1 MRNKGKMPSLLMFA
15 AALAAAL
22 CQGCSIKE
30 DRSLCPCSL
39 VLDFS
44 GTDLSAAD
52 MAGLYIRADDGFL
65 YYDDDVSPDILY
77 EDSGDGLRM
86 TYEVRVPKTS
96 VMISGILGA
105 GRMFT
110 PETGLLIPL
119 GYECP
124 EIFMHYSEVDAS
136 GERLEEKMVF
146 HKDYC
151 RITVRM
157 LTDSEDYPFSLTVT
171 GNANGLKAD
180 RSVTK
185 GDFSVSFVP
194 DSSGSGTVCVPRQ
207 ADNGLVLR
215 ILDEDKILREFALGE
230 YIAESGYDWSAEN
243 LDDVEISIDYAHSF
257 ISIEVDDWTGS
268 FEYDVVI

>member
-1 MRNKGKMPSLLMFA
+1 MFA

-136 GERLEEKMVF
+136 GERLEE
-146 HKDYC
+146 
-151 RITVRM
+151 I
-157 LTDSEDYPFSLTVT
+157 
-171 GNANGLKAD
+171 
-180 RSVTK
+180 
-185 GDFSVSFVP
+185 P